1 MDLDW
6 RSIAVRMDKSVYE
19 CCRCGTTDYLTDEER
34 DALLAAIAEER
45 ETAAAG

>member
-6 RSIAVRMDKSVYE
+6 RSIAVRMDKRVEE
-19 CCRCGTTDYLTDEER
+19 CCGCNTTNYLTDEER

-45 ETAAAG
+45 QTAAAG